1 MEEKIKIYFDNGRF
15 SDYEKNIVDLCR
27 SANALINDWHKLQ
40 SWHVIASEAEALEL
54 LENPAGRLDAVLI
67 ENSGIPADAKVK
79 PDAQAVA
86 DLYKIDRFGWLQ
98 RIQKRVN
105 VLALK
110 KQPAIKW
117 QQRAFIVL
125 PEVIEAARER
135 FTIYAETPKQKAIYQ
150 HYKNLV
156 SVLSTHGKLGFIS
169 TIEMAKIAEA
179 VGLAYVD
186 NKLMINE
193 IKLSQL
199 IFS

>member
-15 SDYEKNIVDLCR
+15 SDYEKNITDLC
-27 SANALINDWHKLQ
+27 SAANSLITDWHKLQ
-40 SWHVIASEAEALEL
+40 GWHVVTTEAEALEL

-67 ENSGIPADAKVK
+67 ENFPSGNVK

-117 QQRAFIVL
+117 QGRAFIVL
-125 PEVIEAARER
+125 PEVIEAAREK
-135 FTIYAETPKQKAIYQ
+135 FTIYAETPRQLAIYQ

-156 SVLSTHGKLGFIS
+156 SVLNTHGKLGFIS

-179 VGLAYVD
+179 VGLAYID